1 MATYV
6 NNLRLKEI
14 ATGDEAGTWG
24 TSTNDN
30 LELIADGL
38 GFATEA
44 ITTNAD
50 THSSEVRDGTEDA
63 ARSMYIK
70 YTGTLDSACT
80 ITINQN
86 AIKRVHFIENATSGS
101 QNIIIKQGSGSTV
114 TIGPGNLKVVYLDG
128 AGSGASVNDVFA
140 SLAVVDLKVDDDL
153 TVTDDASVGGD
164 LLVSGEVQTANIGFT
179 DGDNAI
185 TIADGG
191 GITAAAGITS
201 TAASNTFGA
210 TSFNDAN
217 ITNVG
222 DIALDSL
229 SADGSSISIASP
241 VVING
246 TTPSL
251 TIGDAGA
258 EDTSLVFDGNAKD
271 FYMGLDDSADK
282 LVLGVGSTVG
292 TNSILTLDDDSVVIG
307 DGAAVDTSIVFDGN
321 AQDFYIALD
330 DSADDLLI
338 GHGSTVGSN
347 VAIGINESQV
357 VQFNGAYTFP
367 TSDGSA
373 NQVLQTNGSG
383 ALSFG
388 TVSSTPT
395 AIQDA
400 DGDTKVQCEES
411 SDEDV
416 IRFDTGGSER
426 LNIDGSGNI
435 THAGGR
441 TKLGGTLADTGIFA
455 VLSGSSGGTNA
466 SASTQS
472 NGSIIFGNTDS
483 SSVVPAIMMKGDGG
497 RTQIRAATAN
507 GSTYDMEFN
516 VRENDDSDFADVGGK
531 GFLFSRHGTEL
542 IQITRHGNVDIG
554 FSSGVGTGDGNPAL
568 RVTQSS
574 TSFSGNLL
582 QLQAKRS
589 SSSAFSLIQA
599 YANFASD
606 PKFKVRGDGEVTADG
621 SFSGGG
627 ADYAE
632 YFEWEDG
639 NSSNADRVGYSVSLV
654 DSKIKIAE
662 SGETIIGVVSANP
675 SVVGDAQELYWQGKY
690 EKDDYGRDVYEDY
703 TQTEWV
709 ESKDSDTDTSQEI
722 KHSYQTDK
730 IPSGISVPSDATVV
744 SKDEDGNNLRRRKRS
759 SSYDESLTYIP
770 RSERKEWACVGLMG
784 KVRIKK
790 GQQTGA
796 SWIKLKDVSSDVE
809 EWLIK

>member
-14 ATGDEAGTWG
+14 ATGDESGTWG
-24 TSTNDN
+24 TSTNTN
-30 LELIADGL
+30 LELVGEGL
-38 GFATEA
+38 GFGTEA

-50 THSSEVRDGTEDA
+50 THTSDVVNGSTSA
-63 ARSMYIK
+63 ARNMYIK

-80 ITINQN
+80 ITINQPT
-86 AIKRVHFIENATSGS
+86 IKRVHFIENATSGS

-114 TIGPGNLKVVYLDG
+114 TIGPGNVKVVYLDG
-128 AGSGASVNDVFA
+128 AGSGAAVNDVFA

-191 GITAAAGITS
+191 GITAANGITS

-246 TTPSL
+246 STPTL

-258 EDTSLVFDGNAKD
+258 EDT
-271 FYMGLDDSADK
+271 K
-282 LVLGVGSTVG
+282 L
-292 TNSILTLDDDSVVIG
+292 
-307 DGAAVDTSIVFDGN
+307 VFDGN
-321 AQDFYIALD
+321 AQDFYIGLD

-338 GHGSTVGSN
+338 GNGSTVGSN